1 MKYLYDSAVACY
13 VFPNCPAFDL
23 VFPIFN
29 KGQYHPA
36 LVSVKCWDA
45 IGTSDMEGALSDMK
59 QYMEWNR
66 DENKGDAK
74 ALCILVVIG
83 SQEVGTKP
91 IDEGR
96 FPEEDAFVTIVVPK
110 NDKFG
115 VTDVIVKSATASAR
129 AEALASHSFAHVED
143 RDYNALRASARG
155 PDRLFGWSLIDDQ
168 QRGSVLGVREE
179 TEPAP
184 HGMEE

>member
-1 MKYLYDSAVACY
+1 MCIRDR
-13 VFPNCPAFDL
+13 
-23 VFPIFN
+23 
-29 KGQYHPA
+29 
-36 LVSVKCWDA
+36 
-45 IGTSDMEGALSDMK
+45 
-59 QYMEWNR
+59 QYMEWYR

-143 RDYNALRASARG
+143 RDYNALRASTRG
-155 PDRLFGWSLIDDQ
+155 LDHLFGLNLIYDQ
-168 QRGSVLGVREE
+168 QSGSALAVEEE
-179 TEPAP
+179 TESAH